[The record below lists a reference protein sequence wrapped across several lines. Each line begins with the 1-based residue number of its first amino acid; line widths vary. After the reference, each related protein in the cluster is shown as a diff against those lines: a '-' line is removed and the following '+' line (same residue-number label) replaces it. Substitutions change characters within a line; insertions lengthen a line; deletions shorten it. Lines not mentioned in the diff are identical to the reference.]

1 MDLSTVL
8 GVALAWLFVG
18 TAIYLGADGKAA
30 ALIDPTSFLVVL
42 GGCTAATMAAFPF
55 SDLKRLPKVLMKTVF
70 WKAVDVQE
78 VIDQEDKTKPYSDD
92 ELVRQLK
99 KHGLNV
105 ARRTITKYRRKMSI
119 PSSRQRRDWS
129 KIEDAKASA
138 GEAVIRET

>member
-70 WKAVDVQE
+70 WKSVDVQE
-78 VIDQEDKTKPYSDD
+78 VIDQAI
-92 ELVRQLK
+92 ELNTISRKGGERCGRRVQAARDVSLSFRVR
-99 KHGLNV
+99 GVCRERNRIFDRGSS
-105 ARRTITKYRRKMSI
+105 AESSI
-119 PSSRQRRDWS
+119 GCHHHP
-129 KIEDAKASA
+129 A
-138 GEAVIRET
+138 